1 MVASEIRETW
11 TVRHGGV
18 LGLLVL
24 DVSNDDG
31 LCAVSGELE
40 SHVLAYAVCTFGDNG
55 HLALELI
62 VWRCGVCS
70 FSIEGG
76 ARILCEKRKKKSIKE
91 VRGERKPNKKH
102 YFGFSICVRTVAN
115 LQWYEYKCQ
124 IFATFKTSAVR
135 CFFGVWCA
143 KCAKY
148 LAFGTSTV
156 DALRVSVELL
166 KAFKLG
172 F

>member
-1 MVASEIRETW
+1 M
-11 TVRHGGV
+11 
-18 LGLLVL
+18 
-24 DVSNDDG
+24 
-31 LCAVSGELE
+31 
-40 SHVLAYAVCTFGDNG
+40 
-55 HLALELI
+55 
-62 VWRCGVCS
+62 CS

-76 ARILCEKRKKKSIKE
+76 AGILCEKREKKSIKE

-102 YFGFSICVRTVAN
+102 YFGFSICVSTVAN